1 MKKKIF
7 FLFLIICLSL
17 TPFASYAD
25 NEINENIA
33 NEPVDLNAK
42 CSIILELN
50 HRGVIFEDEPVEL
63 YKVANISNNY
73 IFTLTEEFEATG
85 VTLNGAITKGEWN
98 IIRSTIDSYIVSENI
113 LPMKVDF
120 TDENGKIVF
129 DNLEPGMYFTSSVR
143 TARNNIGYRFDSV
156 LSSLPN
162 LKDGLPVYDVEVK
175 TKPERDNPPKEKIR
189 YRVSKLWKDEKFEKL
204 RPENIEIEIFKNKE
218 LQETVV
224 LNAENNWFYS
234 WEAEDDGSEWMIS
247 ENIASDKYVVLVEK
261 RDTTFVLI
269 NQYKDETSSDD
280 NTKPEVPGDTDSDT
294 GDSFNVSFYV
304 VVMSLSGIA
313 LVLISIIG
321 NKIYNKNDN
330 N

>member
-7 FLFLIICLSL
+7 FLFMIICLCFV
-17 TPFASYAD
+17 PFSSYAAD
-25 NEINENIA
+25 GNDESIV

-42 CSIILELN
+42 CSISLEFT
-50 HRGVIFEDEPVEL
+50 HRGVVFENEPVEL
-63 YKVANISNNY
+63 YKIANISKNY
-73 IFTLTEEFEATG
+73 VFTLTDEFEGTG

-129 DNLEPGMYFTSSVR
+129 DNLEPGMYFTSSLR

-156 LSSLPN
+156 LSSLPS
-162 LKDGLPVYDVEVK
+162 LKDGLPVYEVEVN
-175 TKPERDNPPKEKIR
+175 TKPERDKPPTEKVR

-204 RPENIEIEIFKNKE
+204 RPENIEVKIFKNKE

-247 ENIASDKYVVLVEK
+247 EKIVSNKYKALVEK

-269 NQYKDETSSDD
+269 NQYKDDTSSDEI
-280 NTKPEVPGDTDSDT
+280 TKPEVPDSTDSDT
-294 GDSFNVSFYV
+294 GDSFDFSFYIAL
-304 VVMSLSGIA
+304 MSLSGVA
-313 LVLISIIG
+313 LVVFSIMG
-321 NKIYNKNDN
+321 NKIYNKDN